1 MPESSDARL
10 QGLRGWLIL
19 VAIGLCL
26 QPLVLVKTLA
36 DNLGAFKPETWQ
48 ALTTP
53 GSRAYHP
60 LWAPLLVAEV
70 AVNVGLLLGSGILLY
85 LFFTKKRF
93 FPRAVIGFMVLSLVV
108 VLADNAAVS
117 AIPQARAQVGPSEY
131 NQIVRAV
138 IAAAI
143 WIPYFL
149 RSKRVHATFVN

>member
-10 QGLRGWLIL
+10 QGLRGWLIF

-70 AVNVGLLLGSGILLY
+70 AVNVALLLGSGLLLY
-85 LFFTKKRF
+85 LFFTKKRI
-93 FPRAVIGFMVLSLVV
+93 FPKAVIAFMVANLVV
-108 VLADNAAVS
+108 VLGDQAAVS
-117 AIPQARAQVGPSEY
+117 AIPQARAQVGPNEY
-131 NQIVRAV
+131 RQIGRAAV
-138 IAAAI
+138 AAAI
-143 WIPYFL
+143 WVPFFL
-149 RSKRVHATFVN
+149 RSKRVPAPLVN

>member
-19 VAIGLCL
+19 VAIGLSL

-36 DNLGAFKPETWQ
+36 DNLGAF
-48 ALTTP
+48 
-53 GSRAYHP
+53 
-60 LWAPLLVAEV
+60 
-70 AVNVGLLLGSGILLY
+70 VGLLVGSGILLY

-93 FPRAVIGFMVLSLVV
+93 FPKAVIGFMVLSLVV

-117 AIPQARAQVGPSEY
+117 AIPQARAQLGPREY
-131 NQIVRAV
+131 KQIVRAV

>member
-10 QGLRGWLIL
+10 QGLRGWLIF
-19 VAIGLCL
+19 VAIGLCI
-26 QPLVLVKTLA
+26 QPLILVKTLA

-70 AVNVGLLLGSGILLY
+70 AVNVGLLLGSGLLLY
-85 LFFTKKRF
+85 LFFTKKRI
-93 FPRAVIGFMVLSLVV
+93 FPKAVIAFMVANLGV
-108 VLADNAAVS
+108 VLGDQAGAS
-117 AIPQARAQVGPSEY
+117 AIPQARAQIGPNEY
-131 NQIVRAV
+131 RQIGRAV
-138 IAAAI
+138 VAAAI

>member
-19 VAIGLCL
+19 VAVGLCL

-36 DNLGAFKPETWQ
+36 DNFEAFRPATWQ
-48 ALTTP
+48 TLTTP
-53 GSRAYHP
+53 GGGAYHP

-93 FPRAVIGFMVLSLVV
+93 FPKAVIGFMVLSLVV

-117 AIPQARAQVGPSEY
+117 AIPQARAQLGPGEY
-131 NQIVRAV
+131 KQIGRAV
-138 IAAAI
+138 VAAAI

>member
-1 MPESSDARL
+1 MPESSDARV
-10 QGLRGWLIL
+10 QGLRGWLIF

-36 DNLGAFKPETWQ
+36 DNLGAF
-48 ALTTP
+48 
-53 GSRAYHP
+53 
-60 LWAPLLVAEV
+60 
-70 AVNVGLLLGSGILLY
+70 VGLLVGSGILLY

-93 FPRAVIGFMVLSLVV
+93 FPKAVIGFMVLSVVV

-117 AIPQARAQVGPSEY
+117 AIPQARAQLGPSEY
-131 NQIVRAV
+131 KQIVRAV